1 MGYMKYCSQ
10 WTQLARF
17 WALFQLIS
25 KAQRGRNSLLGILSL
40 PCNHNNGC
48 IWTVP
53 TGYPNIIKSINEEQ
67 SVQNLLMSWW
77 FFTVMGSWTSNRT
90 VLILF
95 QYLLGIKQNLA
106 SYSCETMQRP
116 TPVSFHGATLRKY
129 FSKDKESKPN
139 HVIQI
144 K

>member
-1 MGYMKYCSQ
+1 MKYCSQ

-17 WALFQLIS
+17 QALSQLIS
-25 KAQRGRNSLLGILSL
+25 KAQTGHNSLQGIFSV

-48 IWTVP
+48 TWTAP

-77 FFTVMGSWTSNRT
+77 FFTVMGSWIPNRT

-95 QYLLGIKQNLA
+95 QFVLGIKQNLA
-106 SYSCETMQRP
+106 IHSCERMQRP
-116 TPVSFHGATLRKY
+116 TPVSFRDAMLWEY

-139 HVIQI
+139 HVIQN
-144 K
+144 KQT